1 MVGVNPSLIK
11 IAYYQHSEILFI
23 LQRKSTKTY
32 LKTKCY
38 LSVIFKRKQT
48 IPALQKFLVVAL
60 VCSLDILNFQR
71 VV

>member
-11 IAYYQHSEILFI
+11 IAYYQHSEILFV
-23 LQRKSTKTY
+23 LQRKYTKTY
-32 LKTKCY
+32 MKTKCY
-38 LSVIFKRKQT
+38 LSVILKRKQT
-48 IPALQKFLVVAL
+48 KPALQKFLVVAL